1 MSEPVIA
8 CSLDGDGQAK
18 RLQEI
23 AELRQRALLEAR
35 ETPAGLRMRF
45 SARPGIREELE
56 QLIEI
61 ESRCCS
67 FLRFELDCS
76 DEELV
81 LEVGGPEQA
90 RPLIEGM
97 FGFTGAEPK
106 GCARQDRGDVTA
118 KRGQLRRG

>member
-8 CSLDGDGQAK
+8 CSLDGDDQVR
-18 RLQEI
+18 RLREI

-45 SARPGIREELE
+45 AARPGIRQELE
-56 QLIEI
+56 RLIEI

-67 FLRFELDCS
+67 FLRFELEGS

-97 FGFTGAEPK
+97 FGFTGREP
-106 GCARQDRGDVTA
+106 R
-118 KRGQLRRG
+118 